1 MLRVMLVELI
11 SRKQAGETVSHKAE
25 KRVTLYKCRGGKSL
39 TAEGPQRWWR
49 STLRRNGKLLGTTDF
64 TAFWASQ
71 RICLACLEFR
81 ARNRFASANLT

>member
-1 MLRVMLVELI
+1 MLRVMPVELI
-11 SRKQAGETVSHKAE
+11 SRKQTGETVSHKAE
-25 KRVTLYKCRGGKSL
+25 KRVTLYKCRGGESL

-49 STLRRNGKLLGTTDF
+49 GTLRRNGLLGTTDF

-81 ARNRFASANLT
+81 ARNRLASPNLT